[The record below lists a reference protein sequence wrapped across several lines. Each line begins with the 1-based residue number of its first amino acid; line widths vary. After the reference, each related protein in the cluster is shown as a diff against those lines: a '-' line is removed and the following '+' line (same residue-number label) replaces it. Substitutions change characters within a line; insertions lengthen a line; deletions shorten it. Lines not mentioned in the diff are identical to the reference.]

1 MNSDLHCGF
10 IKVYEGCELL
20 DEWDLL
26 QWDEDRKKEDSR
38 FENHLS
44 DACLYAWRESKHYTY
59 KQKAIAPRKGSPE
72 YYASLENEIWEGVER
87 SIDKEDGEAWWENQ
101 WTLN

>member
-1 MNSDLHCGF
+1 MR
-10 IKVYEGCELL
+10 EGCEIL

-26 QWDEDRKKEDSR
+26 QWDEDRRKEDSR
-38 FENHLS
+38 FENHLA

-59 KQKAIAPRKGSPE
+59 REAVVPPEHGSNA
-72 YYASLENEIWEGVER
+72 YYAALEDKIWGDKANA
-87 SIDKEDGEAWWENQ
+87 IDDKDGQAWWENE